1 MIKLTI
7 NMGITTVS
15 PSSLGYAG
23 ASGPLWVDSDTKNC
37 SGLETANVVILI
49 SLILLQ
55 IWRMIDFIY
64 RPEEEVL
71 AELEEVRPQLLAE
84 NAPGR

>member
-1 MIKLTI
+1 MVNLTI
-7 NMGITTVS
+7 IIIILPS
-15 PSSLGYAG
+15 PLGYAG
-23 ASGPLWVDSDTKNC
+23 ALGPLWVDSDAKNC
-37 SGLETANVVILI
+37 SRPETANVGILI
-49 SLILLQ
+49 RPILLQ

-64 RPEEEVL
+64 RPEDEVL